1 MSAESPHHHAGG
13 YADFPFVQYVYDHL
27 PAAKH
32 RRDVDFHVEI
42 AKQIGGE
49 VLELAAGSGRI
60 AIPTAR
66 AGVPITALDLST
78 YMLAAL
84 QESLARDHAADRSG
98 RPALKQ
104 AVWKQ
109 RCGGR
114 AF

>member
-1 MSAESPHHHAGG
+1 
-13 YADFPFVQYVYDHL
+13 
-27 PAAKH
+27 
-32 RRDVDFHVEI
+32 
-42 AKQIGGE
+42 